1 MDGFMFHDFSEK
13 TCNAEDFIWFLKQ
26 LSKKIRNRKIHILL
40 DNAKIHH
47 AKKVEK
53 FLKRKRK
60 FKLHFLPAYAPDL
73 NAVELFNNALKSDI
87 RHQKA
92 MDSDELIDFVNQY
105 METKGNNEEFLKSFF
120 ESKTMQYTKVA

>member
-1 MDGFMFHDFSEK
+1 MVFEATF
-13 TCNAEDFIWFLKQ
+13 Q
-26 LSKKIRNRKIHILL
+26 KIRNRKIHILL

-105 METKGNNEEFLKSFF
+105 METKGNITADSLCWDI
-120 ESKTMQYTKVA
+120 YVYV